1 MAETIE
7 VDEAS
12 LAARIGKVRHVDGY
26 VTETSMLFLIK
37 CPKWEGTI
45 QSEMGKEVRKFF
57 MFNLN
62 QLDQEEVYTQEVL
75 IDIITGTMYDF
86 KTGECLS
93 STRLKMLRKNKMPEE
108 TKKKK
113 VPNEPKKD

>member
-62 QLDQEEVYTQEVL
+62 QLDQEEVYT
-75 IDIITGTMYDF
+75 
-86 KTGECLS
+86 
-93 STRLKMLRKNKMPEE
+93 
-108 TKKKK
+108 KKF
-113 VPNEPKKD
+113 